1 MDKSDNYD
9 PSSWFNEWK
18 KLNKSAPKHRL
29 SEYLKDTDMEFSNNF
44 DDFLKKAKDSM
55 SGEEWD
61 KFMKNAQKKY
71 SKSGPGSSG
80 MIIMF
85 EEDYENLIE
94 MRGLFKNTNRPE
106 YVDTLNKI
114 LGTIRPSE
122 GM

>member
-18 KLNKSAPKHRL
+18 KLNKSGPKHRL
-29 SEYLKDTDMEFSNNF
+29 SEYLKDDDMEFSNNF

-71 SKSGPGSSG
+71 AKSGPGSSG